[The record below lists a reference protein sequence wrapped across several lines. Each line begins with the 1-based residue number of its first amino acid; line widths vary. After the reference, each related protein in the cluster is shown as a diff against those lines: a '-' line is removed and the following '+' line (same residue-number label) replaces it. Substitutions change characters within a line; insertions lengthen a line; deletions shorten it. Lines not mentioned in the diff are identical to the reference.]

1 MAQVFD
7 RSSNALARASLVLTG
22 LIVIALGVTLDQL
35 QRSPW
40 VTRQGQRP
48 DQPIPFSHKHHV
60 EGLGLQCQYCHTTV
74 EVSSYA
80 GIPPTK
86 TCMNCHAQI
95 WTNAALLQPVRDSW
109 ATGQSIQWIRV
120 HDLPDFVYFNHS
132 IHVNKG
138 IGCASCHGRVD
149 QMPLMYM
156 ENSLQMEWCLDC
168 HRNPAKNLRPTAEIY
183 NMAWEGASSD
193 KPVWCANDRQRRAD
207 GAGCFLHDQGPG
219 IGWPRGRDAAGDW
232 DGPYVERRA
241 AGADDAREL
250 PEVHQPDGFGQVFD
264 GAVPHPPAERADE
277 LRDMPPMKKTGIS
290 EPVASSQ
297 LPVAGTATAAQ
308 VVTTIA
314 PAQLTLAQ
322 VRAKLEGKNGRRFW
336 KNLDELAETPG
347 FDEMLQREFPR
358 QASEWV
364 DAVSRR
370 GFLKVMG
377 ASLAL
382 AGLAGCTKQPDEPIF
397 PYVKA
402 PEDLILGKP
411 MYFATAFPFPTGAI
425 PVLVKS
431 DAFRPIKVDGNP
443 DHPMAKGKSDAFTQA
458 TLLDLYDPDRSKEVR
473 YRGQSSEYA
482 DFVEAFTTAVKA
494 SKDGTGVYFL
504 SETVTSPTLAAQWK
518 DVQTKYPAAKFVQWE
533 PVNRDAAMTAS
544 KAAFGSYTDAQY
556 KLENAD
562 VILSLDADFL
572 GGIAQPGFLP
582 MAAAYAE
589 RHRYYAND
597 PSKTMNRLYVVES
610 MPTVTGFK
618 AEHRLALKPSELVGF
633 AQLLADTMK
642 ANTALSATLSKV
654 LPGVDT
660 QSFSATSYRRV

>member
-86 TCMNCHAQI
+86 TCINCHAQI

-109 ATGQSIQWIRV
+109 ATGQSIQWIKV

-193 KPVWCANDRQRRAD
+193 KPVWCATYRQRRAD

-219 IGWPRGRDAAGDW
+219 IGWSRGRDAAGDR

-250 PEVHQPDGFGQVFD
+250 PEVHQPDGSGQVFD
-264 GAVPHPPAERADE
+264 GAVPHPPTERADE
-277 LRDMPPMKKTGIS
+277 LRDMPPMKKTGNS
-290 EPVASSQ
+290 ENRAVA
-297 LPVAGTATAAQ
+297 
-308 VVTTIA
+308 
-314 PAQLTLAQ
+314 
-322 VRAKLEGKNGRRFW
+322 
-336 KNLDELAETPG
+336 
-347 FDEMLQREFPR
+347 
-358 QASEWV
+358 
-364 DAVSRR
+364 
-370 GFLKVMG
+370 
-377 ASLAL
+377 
-382 AGLAGCTKQPDEPIF
+382 
-397 PYVKA
+397 
-402 PEDLILGKP
+402 
-411 MYFATAFPFPTGAI
+411 
-425 PVLVKS
+425 
-431 DAFRPIKVDGNP
+431 
-443 DHPMAKGKSDAFTQA
+443 
-458 TLLDLYDPDRSKEVR
+458 
-473 YRGQSSEYA
+473 
-482 DFVEAFTTAVKA
+482 
-494 SKDGTGVYFL
+494 
-504 SETVTSPTLAAQWK
+504 
-518 DVQTKYPAAKFVQWE
+518 VQ
-533 PVNRDAAMTAS
+533 
-544 KAAFGSYTDAQY
+544 
-556 KLENAD
+556 
-562 VILSLDADFL
+562 
-572 GGIAQPGFLP
+572 
-582 MAAAYAE
+582 
-589 RHRYYAND
+589 
-597 PSKTMNRLYVVES
+597 
-610 MPTVTGFK
+610 
-618 AEHRLALKPSELVGF
+618 
-633 AQLLADTMK
+633 
-642 ANTALSATLSKV
+642 
-654 LPGVDT
+654 
-660 QSFSATSYRRV
+660 